1 MGCSASVPTVS
12 SLNAHPL
19 TSSSSPPTA
28 PPKTLEIA
36 KRDRRRIEPQELI
49 QNFLLLW
56 LDAYIDEST
65 DDFRNSMK
73 QLRRTVNTIETFQ
86 DTDECINFITKL
98 ENKKVFLII
107 SGALCQTI
115 VPNIHQLDQ
124 IYSIYIF
131 CRKPSKYQ
139 EWANDW
145 SKVKSIVTEI
155 TSICDSVRQSA
166 RQCNED
172 LVTISAVSSLNKIEP
187 SFMYTQLFK
196 EILSEIEF
204 DKNKEINTLAEY
216 AREKYTG
223 NGEHLMMIDEF
234 VRDYQNDSNENKAIW
249 WYTRECF
256 TYHMLNKALGNLQ
269 VETLLNMGVFIR
281 DLHQNITKL
290 HFEQSNKAPTTT
302 TITVYRGKTMS
313 KQDFENKIKTDGL
326 ISFNNFLSTSDD
338 QKVATRFITDAL
350 QSNNKNKIGVLFEM
364 TIVRT
369 ISSTPFAA
377 IHGISFFPTESE
389 ILFSMHTVFR
399 VQQIKHIEE
408 NGIKLQQV
416 KLTLTTDNDDQHLN
430 ALTQHIRDE
439 ITGTGWQ
446 RMGSLLWKMG
456 ENNKAEQVY
465 TMLLDNATDDR
476 DKYYCYNQ
484 LAIIKANQGEY
495 PIAAGLYEKSLAVT
509 ENILPPNHPDFAA
522 SYNNIGSVY
531 AKMGEHSKALSS
543 YERSL
548 EIQKTALPPNHPDFA
563 ASYNNIGVLYANM
576 GEHSKALSSFERS
589 LEIRK
594 ITLPPNHPDL
604 AASYN
609 NIGM

>member
-12 SLNAHPL
+12 SFNAHHL

-28 PPKTLEIA
+28 LPKNLEIA

-49 QNFLLLW
+49 QKFLLVW

-73 QLRRTVNTIETFQ
+73 QFRRTVNTIETFQ
-86 DTDECINFITKL
+86 DTDECINYITKL

-124 IYSIYIF
+124 IYSIHIF

-166 RQCNED
+166 RQCDED
-172 LVTISAVSSLNKIEP
+172 LVMISAVSSLNQIEP

-204 DKNKEINTLAEY
+204 DKNKEINKLAEY

-223 NGEHLMMIDEF
+223 NDEHLMMIDEF
-234 VRDYQNDSNENKAIW
+234 ARHYQNDSNENKAIW

-256 TYHMLNKALGNLQ
+256 TYHMLNKALGSLQ
-269 VETLLNMGVFIR
+269 VETLLNMGVFIL

-313 KQDFENKIKTDGL
+313 KQDFENKIKPDGL
-326 ISFNNFLSTSDD
+326 ISFNNFLSTSED
-338 QKVATRFITDAL
+338 QKVATRFVTDAL

-364 TIVRT
+364 TIVRS
-369 ISSTPFAA
+369 ISSAPFAA

-408 NGIKLQQV
+408 NGIKLQ
-416 KLTLTTDNDDQHLN
+416 
-430 ALTQHIRDE
+430 
-439 ITGTGWQ
+439 
-446 RMGSLLWKMG
+446 
-456 ENNKAEQVY
+456 
-465 TMLLDNATDDR
+465 
-476 DKYYCYNQ
+476 
-484 LAIIKANQGEY
+484 
-495 PIAAGLYEKSLAVT
+495 
-509 ENILPPNHPDFAA
+509 
-522 SYNNIGSVY
+522 
-531 AKMGEHSKALSS
+531 
-543 YERSL
+543 
-548 EIQKTALPPNHPDFA
+548 
-563 ASYNNIGVLYANM
+563 
-576 GEHSKALSSFERS
+576 
-589 LEIRK
+589 
-594 ITLPPNHPDL
+594 
-604 AASYN
+604 
-609 NIGM
+609 